1 MCLIRV
7 IIASD
12 LKWSKHVVH
21 KANAV
26 HKANKV
32 LGLLN
37 HTVGSENKD
46 IFFKFVQSFGS
57 SNLRIH
63 LPGVV
68 ITIPSQR
75 HP

>member
-1 MCLIRV
+1 M
-7 IIASD
+7 ASD

-26 HKANKV
+26 QKANKV
-32 LGLLN
+32 LVLLK
-37 HTVGSENKD
+37 HTVGGENKD
-46 IFFKFVQSFGS
+46 IFFKFVQNFGS
-57 SNLRIH
+57 SNLRIR

-68 ITIPSQR
+68 ITTPSQR